1 MPALLEN
8 GCGSIVNIGSI
19 AGIRY
24 LGVPCVA
31 YAATKAGAL
40 GLTQST
46 ALEYASRG
54 IRCNAVLPGLMDTP
68 TIVDPL
74 KDAYAQGDVE
84 KMIDK
89 RDAQCPMGHMG
100 DAFDVAHAALFLAS
114 DDARYITGT
123 QFVVDGGL
131 SAKC

>member
-40 GLTQST
+40 GLTRARPSST
-46 ALEYASRG
+46 HPEGFAA
-54 IRCNAVLPGLMDTP
+54 TP
-68 TIVDPL
+68 
-74 KDAYAQGDVE
+74 Y
-84 KMIDK
+84 
-89 RDAQCPMGHMG
+89 CP
-100 DAFDVAHAALFLAS
+100 D
-114 DDARYITGT
+114 
-123 QFVVDGGL
+123 
-131 SAKC
+131 

>member
-1 MPALLEN
+1 MRQHRQHRLHSRHPIPRRA
-8 GCGSIVNIGSI
+8 
-19 AGIRY
+19 Y
-24 LGVPCVA
+24 VA